1 MFPKPK
7 VESPQVL
14 EPEKAQLPAETRR
27 GTQAPFVSSMAKS
40 EPGTCS
46 LETGDG
52 TGARPVERG
61 GGPWGSGEKSG
72 SHSRDRHPRPAETW
86 ARGCRE
92 FEMTLTALGLRGK
105 DARKVPW
112 RIYSTRQSP
121 TFASCK

>member
-46 LETGDG
+46 LETRDG
-52 TGARPVERG
+52 TGAGPVERG
-61 GGPWGSGEKSG
+61 GRPGGSGEKRRLPQQG
-72 SHSRDRHPRPAETW
+72 QAPETSRDL
-86 ARGCRE
+86 GS
-92 FEMTLTALGLRGK
+92 GLRRVRDDPHSSGPQ
-105 DARKVPW
+105 RKE
-112 RIYSTRQSP
+112 
-121 TFASCK
+121 C